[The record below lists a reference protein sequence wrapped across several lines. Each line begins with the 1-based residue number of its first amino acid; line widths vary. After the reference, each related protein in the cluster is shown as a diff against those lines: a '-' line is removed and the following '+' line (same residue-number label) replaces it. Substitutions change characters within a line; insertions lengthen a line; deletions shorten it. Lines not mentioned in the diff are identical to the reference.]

1 MTPHTG
7 KIQAALAIVVTVGF
21 FVVLYLIMKENVD
34 RTMRDALL
42 IMIGALGAGFAQVLS
57 FYFGS
62 STGSA
67 QKNAIIAAR
76 EAPKELAGS

>member
-1 MTPHTG
+1 MTQHTG
-7 KIQAALAIVVTVGF
+7 KIQAALGLAVTIGF
-21 FVVLYLIMKENVD
+21 FGVLYLIMKEDVD

-67 QKNAIIAAR
+67 AKNSIIAAR
-76 EAPKELAGS
+76 EAPKEPES